1 MSAMAPI
8 TERHTT
14 RYLGPIQASATAFL
28 AIIRRDL
35 LVTRRQAIP
44 FLLQTLLQP
53 LFYLFVF
60 GKVLS
65 SIGAT
70 GGGFSVVLLPGVVAI
85 TTFLHGVPGHRD

>member
-1 MSAMAPI
+1 MSAMAPT
-8 TERHTT
+8 TERRTT

-65 SIGAT
+65 SIGA
-70 GGGFSVVLLPGVVAI
+70 S
-85 TTFLHGVPGHRD
+85 R